1 MTVAGASQSP
11 QDPDPDPDPGP
22 RDPFGSF
29 GAFTPYRPSR
39 ALPADRGQ
47 PGPGPRPT
55 GREELLSTLGYFGVI
70 FSGPVVPLVLYV
82 TRRRSSPFVRRN
94 AAQALNVAL
103 TFLLYGVS
111 GSIIGGLLAL
121 DNVRNALLVMVPI
134 AVIGWAIMATQ
145 LLHAAASA
153 SRGGFRQLPGWICSP
168 LVK

>member
-11 QDPDPDPDPGP
+11 QDPYS

-29 GAFTPYRPSR
+29 DAFTQYRPAH
-39 ALPADRGQ
+39 ALPADHGQ
-47 PGPGPRPT
+47 PEPGPQPT
-55 GREELLSTLGYFGVI
+55 EREELLAALGYFGVI
-70 FSGPVVPLVLYV
+70 FLGPVVPLVLYL
-82 TRRRSSPFVRRN
+82 TRRTSPFVRRH

-111 GSIIGGLLAL
+111 GSIIGALLAL

-134 AVIGWAIMATQ
+134 AIVGWAIMAMQ
-145 LLHAAASA
+145 LLPAAASA
-153 SRGGFRQLPGWICSP
+153 SRGGFRQLPGWICTV